1 MADYPS
7 RAPFSS
13 LRELSE
19 QGSGIQGLG
28 PFTTHDFAVLNGVDT
43 SQVMGSMIQPGIP
56 YRFDD
61 YRFIIFLQGE
71 VEITVNL
78 LRKHFQAP
86 HIIYAGAGS
95 IIQFDKIL
103 TTPLIS
109 GVMVS
114 GDYLR
119 MGMGG
124 QLPSAMNGSQR
135 DFSVTPSEEEHRLLL
150 QMVDTLQQLCK
161 LSEHENQAKT
171 TMIATIVNYICGL
184 YDHHVQTPIFAKSR
198 AQQVFDGFIR
208 LVNEHASRQHT
219 LRFYADRLFITERYM
234 SKLILQASNTPAKEW
249 IDRAIVTSAKV
260 ALKYSDISIAN
271 LSDELSFPNVSFFC
285 KFFKR
290 MTGMTPTAYRDS

>member
-7 RAPFSS
+7 RAPLSS

-19 QGSGIQGLG
+19 HGSGIQGLS
-28 PFTTHDFAVLNGVDT
+28 PLTTHDFAVMNGVDT
-43 SQVMGSMIQPGIP
+43 AQVIESMIKPGLP
-56 YRFDD
+56 YRIDD

-71 VEITVNL
+71 VEMTVNL
-78 LRKHFQAP
+78 LKKHFQAP
-86 HIIYAGAGS
+86 CIVYAATGS
-95 IIQFDKIL
+95 IMQFDKIL
-103 TTPLIS
+103 ATPQIS

-114 GDYLR
+114 VDYLR

-124 QLPSAMNGSQR
+124 QLPAAMNGSQR

-161 LSEHENQAKT
+161 QTESGSQAKN
-171 TMIATIVNYICGL
+171 TMIATVVNYICGL
-184 YDHHVQTPIFAKSR
+184 YDHYSKAPILAKSR
-198 AQQVFDGFIR
+198 AQQVFDGFIH
-208 LVNEHASRQHT
+208 LVNEHASHQHT
-219 LRFYADRLFITERYM
+219 LRFYADRLFITERYL

-290 MTGMTPTAYRDS
+290 MTGMTPTAFRES